1 MTIIW
6 IFLKEELIQL
16 IVYNFKRG
24 EFADRISGKG
34 FGDLNLIHV
43 YCFNSCDFKGD

>member
-1 MTIIW
+1 MTITW

-24 EFADRISGKG
+24 EFADRISGEM
-34 FGDLNLIHV
+34 FWRFESYTCVLFQFL
-43 YCFNSCDFKGD
+43 